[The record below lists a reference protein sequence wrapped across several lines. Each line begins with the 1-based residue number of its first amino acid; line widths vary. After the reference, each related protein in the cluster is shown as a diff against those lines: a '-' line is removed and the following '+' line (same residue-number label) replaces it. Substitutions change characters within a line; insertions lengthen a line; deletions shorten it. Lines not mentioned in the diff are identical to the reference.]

1 MTTPPALG
9 QRFVFV
15 VLALI
20 FLALLVSAGV
30 RSTPGVLL
38 LPLQD
43 TFGWSRET
51 VSLAAAIGI
60 FLYGLVGPF
69 AAALMQTLGIRRTL
83 LGGLTLISLA
93 TALSTLM
100 REPWHL
106 VATWGVLS
114 GLGTGCLAM
123 VLGAAIVN
131 RWFVARR
138 GLMMGLLAAS
148 TATGNLV
155 FLPLLAHLASHEGWQ
170 TVVLTVA
177 VASAALIPLVAWLLP
192 ERPADIGL
200 RPHGAPADYQAPAAT
215 APGNLFRVTLGT
227 LAMASR
233 RRDFWLLFLTFFVCG
248 FTTNGLIGTHFIA
261 MGHDHGLSQVQAAGI
276 LALMGIFDLVGTTA
290 SGWLTDR
297 YDPRRL
303 LFVYYSLRGLSL
315 IYLPFSGFAP
325 EQLLLFGIFYG
336 LDWIA
341 TVPPTVKLT
350 NQSFGEKTAPVVFGW
365 VFCGH
370 MLGAACAAFLAG
382 ALREH
387 FGSYQ
392 EALVL
397 AGLTGIL
404 AALMALWIG
413 RPSAAGAG
421 RSAVPEVG

>member
-114 GLGTGCLAM
+114 GLGTGCVAM

-200 RPHGAPADYQAPAAT
+200 RPHGAPADYQAPAA
-215 APGNLFRVTLGT
+215 
-227 LAMASR
+227 
-233 RRDFWLLFLTFFVCG
+233 
-248 FTTNGLIGTHFIA
+248 THFIA

-350 NQSFGEKTAPVVFGW
+350 NQSFGEKSAPVVFGW